1 MYFTQS
7 NFNLTSPPNLLYPKF
22 CRVAAS
28 DSLRKL
34 YIELKQKEMITKS
47 TAQWENFLQLP
58 LVSHTPL
65 QLTIKV
71 LTEPWNQNCA
81 VLVSRSNI
89 LFAGVKLWFHLWFNH
104 FFTWYQ
110 IIKCSARH
118 RHHSEKERQ
127 WDNQMMFFPLL
138 LFPPLTSQQQ
148 KLHICITEK
157 RCMRKASTWKIVEKC
172 IQTPVKWL
180 ISNIFGP

>member
-34 YIELKQKEMITKS
+34 YIELKQKKAS
-47 TAQWENFLQLP
+47 QKALPQWENFLQLP
-58 LVSHTPL
+58 LVSHTPI

-89 LFAGVKLWFHLWFNH
+89 LFAEVKLWFHLWFNN

-110 IIKCSARH
+110 RIKCSARH

-127 WDNQMMFFPLL
+127 WDNNQMMFFPLL

-157 RCMRKASTWKIVEKC
+157 RCYAQSIDMKDYWKNVSK
-172 IQTPVKWL
+172 PL
-180 ISNIFGP
+180 